1 MRPRRALALLTIS
14 LALGW
19 SGLGPWDLGLGAS
32 ALRTSHG
39 APRTDLGADLDGIF
53 SDPVLSRALIG
64 IRVESLRS
72 GSVIYQRN
80 SEKLVMP
87 ASNMKLFTLAAA
99 VDRLGWDYRW
109 ETRLETAGKI
119 ENGAL
124 RGDLWVIGSGDPTI
138 GAKDNGF
145 APLFL
150 EWADALAKAG
160 IRRIDGRIIGDDD
173 AFDDTGVGPGWAW
186 DYLDADYAA
195 PSGALSLNENV
206 VTLRLSPGAYP
217 NDAVRIASFPAGHGF
232 EIANGMISG
241 EPGSAPSVSISR
253 RAGSMHL
260 DVSGSIPANGPVV
273 TRTTTVENPTKVFV
287 DAFKLALASRGIV
300 ARDGADDGDD
310 VMRVMMVEDRR
321 VLAKHLSAPLAEIA
335 GGFLKPSQNFYGEM
349 ILKTIGRVGS
359 EGGAPQIGTTP
370 AGRKA
375 ALESLVKLGIP
386 ADALVMYDGSGL
398 SRYNYVTADGVVT
411 LLKKVWADAKL
422 RGPFVAALPVG
433 GHDGTLSNRMKDS
446 ELDRRVQAKTGSISN
461 VRSLSGY
468 LETMSGERLVFSMI
482 ANHFTAPASQID
494 GVVEKALTRLLR
506 YPQ

>member
-1 MRPRRALALLTIS
+1 VKPRRALALLTIS
-14 LALGW
+14 LAL
-19 SGLGPWDLGLGAS
+19 LLPGPGRWALGAS
-32 ALRTSHG
+32 DARRTAHV
-39 APRTDLGADLDGIF
+39 APRKDLRADLDEIF
-53 SDPVLSRALIG
+53 ADPVLVRALMG
-64 IRVESLRS
+64 IRVESLRD
-72 GSVIYQRN
+72 GKVIYQRN

-109 ETRLETAGKI
+109 ETRLETAGKV

-195 PSGALSLNENV
+195 PSGRCRSTRTSSRSSSRRAR
-206 VTLRLSPGAYP
+206 TRTTRCGSPPY
-217 NDAVRIASFPAGHGF
+217 PAGHGF

-241 EPGSAPSVSISR
+241 EPGSAPSISISR

-287 DAFKLALASRGIV
+287 EAFKLALASRGIAV
-300 ARDGADDGDD
+300 RDGADDGDD

-321 VLAKHLSAPLAEIA
+321 VLAKHSSAPLAEIA
-335 GGFLKPSQNFYGEM
+335 GGFSN
-349 ILKTIGRVGS
+349 
-359 EGGAPQIGTTP
+359 P
-370 AGRKA
+370 ART
-375 ALESLVKLGIP
+375 S
-386 ADALVMYDGSGL
+386 
-398 SRYNYVTADGVVT
+398 TA
-411 LLKKVWADAKL
+411 
-422 RGPFVAALPVG
+422 R
-433 GHDGTLSNRMKDS
+433 
-446 ELDRRVQAKTGSISN
+446 
-461 VRSLSGY
+461 
-468 LETMSGERLVFSMI
+468 
-482 ANHFTAPASQID
+482 
-494 GVVEKALTRLLR
+494 
-506 YPQ
+506 